1 MIVWHTHL
9 SPALPR
15 GSQSTPENWTRVC
28 VFVTQSHLT
37 LCNPRDCSPPS
48 SSVHGASQARILEW
62 VVIPFSRGSSQP
74 RDQICVSCVSCTGKR
89 ILYHRATKE
98 LWPPGLESIYT
109 NSSPSPQS
117 EVITPESVLLHF
129 MLRNIMKPAPLD
141 SFDWW
146 LWATGAAALK
156 NEFHWSLT
164 YLWQGSPKSKS
175 HWGNPLSLTLLR
187 K

>member
-1 MIVWHTHL
+1 MWHTHL

-15 GSQSTPENWTRVC
+15 GSQSTPENWTGGC
-28 VFVTQSHLT
+28 VFVAQSRLT
-37 LCNPRDCSPPS
+37 LCNPRDCSPPGF
-48 SSVHGASQARILEW
+48 SVHGVSQARILEW
-62 VVIPFSRGSSQP
+62 LAIPFSRGSSQP
-74 RDQICVSCVSCTGKR
+74 RDQIRVSHTGR
-89 ILYHRATKE
+89 RFLYHRATKE

-109 NSSPSPQS
+109 NSSPSPPS
-117 EVITPESVLLHF
+117 EVITLESALLPF
-129 MLRNIMKPAPLD
+129 MLRNIMMTAPLD

-175 HWGNPLSLTLLR
+175 QWSNPLSLTLLR